1 MSTSI
6 ENGTVP
12 NQITLDENAGSLSL
26 SYSEGR
32 ECKFTCEFLR
42 VFSPSAEVVG
52 HGPGQRVNPIG
63 KENVKIVEVEPVG
76 NYAIKIVFSDGHDTG
91 IYSWKY
97 FQWLAANKKD
107 LWARYIEETNGEAG
121 AIDYKSH
128 TNRGNNINKESKQ
141 S

>member
-1 MSTSI
+1 MSTST

-12 NQITLDENAGSLSL
+12 DQITLDEHTGSLSL
-26 SYSEGR
+26 IYLKKR
-32 ECKFTCEFLR
+32 ECKFTSEFLR

-52 HGPGQRVNPIG
+52 HGPGQRINPIG
-63 KENVKIVEVEPVG
+63 KQNVRIVGVEPVG

-107 LWARYIEETNGEAG
+107 LWARYIKETTGEVG
-121 AIDYKSH
+121 EIDYKSH
-128 TNRGNNINKESKQ
+128 TNPGNNTNKE
-141 S
+141 

>member
-1 MSTSI
+1 MSTRT
-6 ENGTVP
+6 ENGSVP
-12 NQITLDENAGSLSL
+12 DQITLDENTGSLSL
-26 SYSEGR
+26 IYSKKR

-52 HGPGQRVNPIG
+52 HGPGQRTNPID
-63 KENVKIVEVEPVG
+63 KQNVRIVGVEPVG

-107 LWARYIEETNGEAG
+107 LWARYIEETSGGAG
-121 AIDYKSH
+121 ALDHKSY
-128 TNRGNNINKESKQ
+128 TNRGNNMNKESKQ

>member
-52 HGPGQRVNPIG
+52 HGPGQRTNPIG
-63 KENVKIVEVEPVG
+63 KQNVRIVGVEPVG
-76 NYAIKIVFSDGHDTG
+76 NYAIKIIFSDGHDTG

-107 LWARYIEETNGEAG
+107 LLARYIEQTTGEAG
-121 AIDYKSH
+121 SIDYKSY
-128 TNRGNNINKESKQ
+128 TNPGNNINKE
-141 S
+141 

>member
-1 MSTSI
+1 MSTSTEPSI
-6 ENGTVP
+6 VP
-12 NQITLDENAGSLSL
+12 SQITLDENAGSISL
-26 SYSEGR
+26 IYAENI
-32 ECKFTCEFLR
+32 ECKFASEFLR

-63 KENVKIVEVEPVG
+63 KENVKITRIEPVG

-107 LWARYIEETNGEAG
+107 LWAQYIEETSGETG
-121 AIDYKSH
+121 ALGCKSR
-128 TNRGNNINKESKQ
+128 TNQ
-141 S
+141 

>member
-1 MSTSI
+1 MSMSTG
-6 ENGTVP
+6 NGTVP
-12 NQITLDENAGSLSL
+12 KQITLDENSASLSL

-32 ECKFTCEFLR
+32 ECRFTCEFLR

-63 KENVKIVEVEPVG
+63 KENVRIVQVEPVG

-107 LWARYIEETNGEAG
+107 LWERYIEETSREADAVDG
-121 AIDYKSH
+121 KGH
-128 TNRGNNINKESKQ
+128 TNRRNNINEESK
-141 S
+141 

>member
-1 MSTSI
+1 MSTI
-6 ENGTVP
+6 TENGTAP
-12 NQITLDENAGSLSL
+12 NKITLDETAGSLSL
-26 SYSEGR
+26 TYSEGR

-76 NYAIKIVFSDGHDTG
+76 NYAIKIVFSDGHNTG

-97 FQWLAANKKD
+97 FQWLAANKKG
-107 LWARYIEETNGEAG
+107 LWATYIEETGIEAG
-121 AIDYKSH
+121 AVDCKTH
-128 TNRGNNINKESKQ
+128 TKRCNNLNKESK
-141 S
+141 

>member
-1 MSTSI
+1 MSTSTK
-6 ENGTVP
+6 NSTVP
-12 NQITLDENAGSLSL
+12 KQITLDETEGNLTL
-26 SYSEGR
+26 IYSQNEV
-32 ECKFTCEFLR
+32 CKFAFEFLR

-63 KENVKIVEVEPVG
+63 KENVKIVKVEPVG

-97 FQWLAANKKD
+97 FQWLATNKKD

-121 AIDYKSH
+121 AID
-128 TNRGNNINKESKQ
+128 
-141 S
+141 

>member
-1 MSTSI
+1 MST

-12 NQITLDENAGSLSL
+12 KQITLDENAASLSL

-32 ECKFTCEFLR
+32 ECRFTCEFLR

-52 HGPGQRVNPIG
+52 HGPDQRVNPIG
-63 KENVKIVEVEPVG
+63 KENVRIVQVEPVG

-107 LWARYIEETNGEAG
+107 LWERYIEETSREAA
-121 AIDYKSH
+121 AIDGKSH
-128 TNRGNNINKESKQ
+128 TNWRNNINEESK
-141 S
+141 

>member
-6 ENGTVP
+6 NNATVP

-26 SYSEGR
+26 SYSDGR
-32 ECKFTCEFLR
+32 ECKFTGEFLR

-52 HGPGQRVNPIG
+52 HGSGQRVNPIG
-63 KENVKIVEVEPVG
+63 KESVKIVEVEPVG

-107 LWARYIEETNGEAG
+107 LWNRYIEETSGEADP
-121 AIDYKSH
+121 IDGKNLV
-128 TNRGNNINKESKQ
+128 NRWNNINKESK
-141 S
+141 

>member
-1 MSTSI
+1 MSTI
-6 ENGTVP
+6 TENGAVP
-12 NQITLDENAGSLSL
+12 NQITLDETTGSLSL
-26 SYSEGR
+26 IYSETR

-52 HGPGQRVNPIG
+52 HGLGQRVNPIG
-63 KENVKIVEVEPVG
+63 KKNVKIVEVEPVG

-107 LWARYIEETNGEAG
+107 LWATYIEETSIETDAV
-121 AIDYKSH
+121 DYKSH
-128 TNRGNNINKESKQ
+128 TKRCNNLNKEPK
-141 S
+141 

>member
-1 MSTSI
+1 MSTST
-6 ENGTVP
+6 ENVTVP
-12 NQITLDENAGSLSL
+12 NQITLDENAGNLSL
-26 SYSEGR
+26 IYSKKR

-52 HGPGQRVNPIG
+52 HGPGQRVNPVG
-63 KENVKIVEVEPVG
+63 KKNVKILEIEPVG

-107 LWARYIEETNGEAG
+107 LWARYIEETSGEAG
-121 AIDYKSH
+121 PIDYQSD
-128 TNRGNNINKESKQ
+128 TNRKNNMHKESK
-141 S
+141 

>member
-1 MSTSI
+1 MSA

-12 NQITLDENAGSLSL
+12 KQITLDENAVSLSL

-63 KENVKIVEVEPVG
+63 KENVRIVQVEPVG
-76 NYAIKIVFSDGHDTG
+76 NYAIKIIFSDGHDTG

-107 LWARYIEETNGEAG
+107 LWERYIEETRKEADS
-121 AIDYKSH
+121 IDGNSH
-128 TNRGNNINKESKQ
+128 TSRLNKIKKESK
-141 S
+141 

>member
-1 MSTSI
+1 MSTSV

-97 FQWLAANKKD
+97 FQWLAVHKKD
-107 LWARYIEETNGEAG
+107 LWARYIEETSVEAG

-128 TNRGNNINKESKQ
+128 TNRETK
-141 S
+141 

>member
-1 MSTSI
+1 MSTST

-12 NQITLDENAGSLSL
+12 IQITLDKNEGSLSL
-26 SYSEGR
+26 IYSEKK

-42 VFSPSAEVVG
+42 AFSPSAEVVG

-63 KENVKIVEVEPVG
+63 KENVKIIEIEPVG

-97 FQWLAANKKD
+97 FQWLANNKKD
-107 LWARYIEETNGEAG
+107 LWTRYIEETNIEAG
-121 AIDYKSH
+121 AENHKRH
-128 TNRGNNINKESKQ
+128 TNR
-141 S
+141 

>member
-1 MSTSI
+1 MSMKV
-6 ENGTVP
+6 EDNTVP
-12 NQITLDENAGSLSL
+12 KQITLDENVASLSL
-26 SYSEGR
+26 SYSKGR

-63 KENVKIVEVEPVG
+63 KENVKIVQVEPVG
-76 NYAIKIVFSDGHDTG
+76 NYAIKIIFSDGHDTG

-107 LWARYIEETNGEAG
+107 LWERYIEETSREAD
-121 AIDYKSH
+121 AIDGRSH
-128 TNRGNNINKESKQ
+128 INRRNNINKESK
-141 S
+141 

>member
-1 MSTSI
+1 MSTEKS
-6 ENGTVP
+6 TVP
-12 NQITLDENAGSLSL
+12 KQITVDENAASLSL

-32 ECKFTCEFLR
+32 ECRFTWEFLR

-63 KENVKIVEVEPVG
+63 KENVRIVQVMPVG
-76 NYAIKIVFSDGHDTG
+76 NYAIKIIFSDGHDTG

-107 LWARYIEETNGEAG
+107 LWASYIEETNGEAG
-121 AIDYKSH
+121 VTD
-128 TNRGNNINKESKQ
+128 
-141 S
+141 

>member
-6 ENGTVP
+6 KNATVP

-26 SYSEGR
+26 SYSDGR
-32 ECKFTCEFLR
+32 ECEFTCEFLR

-52 HGPGQRVNPIG
+52 HGSGQRVNPIG
-63 KENVKIVEVEPVG
+63 KESVKIVEVEPVG

-97 FQWLAANKKD
+97 FQWLATNKND
-107 LWARYIEETNGEAG
+107 LWARYIEETNGEADV
-121 AIDYKSH
+121 IDYKSQ
-128 TNRGNNINKESKQ
+128 TNQGNNMNKESK
-141 S
+141 

>member
-1 MSTSI
+1 MSTSS
-6 ENGTVP
+6 ENGPVP
-12 NQITLDENAGSLSL
+12 DEITLDENAGNLSL
-26 SYSEGR
+26 IYAEKK

-52 HGPGQRVNPIG
+52 HGPDQRVNPIG
-63 KENVKIVEVEPVG
+63 KENVKIAKIEPVG

-107 LWARYIEETNGEAG
+107 LWARYIKETSSEADT
-121 AIDYKSH
+121 IDYEKH
-128 TNRGNNINKESKQ
+128 TNREIT
-141 S
+141 

>member
-1 MSTSI
+1 MSMST
-6 ENGTVP
+6 ENGSVP
-12 NQITLDENAGSLSL
+12 KQITLNENSASLSL
-26 SYSEGR
+26 SYSEDR
-32 ECKFTCEFLR
+32 ECRFTCEFLR

-63 KENVKIVEVEPVG
+63 KENVRIVQVEPVG

-107 LWARYIEETNGEAG
+107 LWERYIEETSREAD
-121 AIDYKSH
+121 AIDGRSH
-128 TNRGNNINKESKQ
+128 TNRRNNINKESK
-141 S
+141 

>member
-1 MSTSI
+1 MSMST
-6 ENGTVP
+6 ENVTVP
-12 NQITLDENAGSLSL
+12 EQITLDENAASLSL

-32 ECKFTCEFLR
+32 EFRFTCEFLR

-63 KENVKIVEVEPVG
+63 KENVKITRIEAVG

-107 LWARYIEETNGEAG
+107 LWASYIEETNGEAG
-121 AIDYKSH
+121 VID
-128 TNRGNNINKESKQ
+128 
-141 S
+141 